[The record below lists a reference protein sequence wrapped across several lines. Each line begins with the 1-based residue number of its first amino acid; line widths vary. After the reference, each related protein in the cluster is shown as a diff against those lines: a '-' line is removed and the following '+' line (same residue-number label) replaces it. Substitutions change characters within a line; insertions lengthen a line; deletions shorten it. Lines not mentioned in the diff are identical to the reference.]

1 MISLYSPKSE
11 FMLAAAEIAKAGL
24 MNAVSVLGL
33 WGSIGLLLVWGLK

>member
-24 MNAVSVLGL
+24 MNERVAEKIAEKTNLER
-33 WGSIGLLLVWGLK
+33 I